1 MKKRVIYLFLF
12 GLLVTL
18 VCGASPAALAAA
30 CPLLQETDERE
41 TDERETEERETEER
55 ETEEQDAEEEEY
67 EEGDDEQDGDEEDGE
82 ELSLRG
88 LMEFSEEHVPMVARF
103 IKEVIEEEG
112 ENEEV
117 IEYILDRGREM
128 IDGYRDTVEGHGR
141 RMGKKFL
148 ELFAT
153 NLEIEMVAMELE
165 EGVADQDR
173 IQKHVKL
180 LLARRYSLELLL
192 EKAEL
197 NRLKS
202 EVQEFEE
209 EIRSREENRSAILEE
224 QLEEVLSGLGEEEGD
239 EEEEEEEGDDDDDEV
254 VSNLKK
260 KSSLKGVL
268 PVVVSPEEVLATR
281 ELDYGKQVL
290 PLFRKGCFD
299 CHGTSNQEGELD
311 LQSLL
316 TDRPLVRNRQKWL
329 HIQEQT
335 RNHVMPP
342 ADADPLQ
349 ESERRKMVAWI

>member
-1 MKKRVIYLFLF
+1 MKKRVEYLSLF
-12 GLLVTL
+12 GLLMTL

-30 CPLLQETDERE
+30 CPLLQ
-41 TDERETEERETEER
+41 ETEER

-82 ELSLRG
+82 ELSLRE

-173 IQKHVKL
+173 IQKHV
-180 LLARRYSLELLL
+180 
-192 EKAEL
+192 
-197 NRLKS
+197 
-202 EVQEFEE
+202 
-209 EIRSREENRSAILEE
+209 
-224 QLEEVLSGLGEEEGD
+224 
-239 EEEEEEEGDDDDDEV
+239 
-254 VSNLKK
+254 
-260 KSSLKGVL
+260 
-268 PVVVSPEEVLATR
+268 T
-281 ELDYGKQVL
+281 
-290 PLFRKGCFD
+290 
-299 CHGTSNQEGELD
+299 
-311 LQSLL
+311 
-316 TDRPLVRNRQKWL
+316 
-329 HIQEQT
+329 QT
-335 RNHVMPP
+335 RVI
-342 ADADPLQ
+342 
-349 ESERRKMVAWI
+349 SCS